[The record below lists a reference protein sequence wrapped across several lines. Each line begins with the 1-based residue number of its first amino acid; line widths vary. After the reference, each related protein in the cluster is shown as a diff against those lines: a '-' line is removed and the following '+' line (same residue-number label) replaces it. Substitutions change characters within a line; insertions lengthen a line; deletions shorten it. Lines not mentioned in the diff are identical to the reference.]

1 MRNQSKRFP
10 SDVPGL
16 GSIDIDVEGDVWVY
30 GPLEL
35 MLGDDGCIKYIWYT
49 KDATPKRGKEKQE

>member
-1 MRNQSKRFP
+1 M
-10 SDVPGL
+10 PGL